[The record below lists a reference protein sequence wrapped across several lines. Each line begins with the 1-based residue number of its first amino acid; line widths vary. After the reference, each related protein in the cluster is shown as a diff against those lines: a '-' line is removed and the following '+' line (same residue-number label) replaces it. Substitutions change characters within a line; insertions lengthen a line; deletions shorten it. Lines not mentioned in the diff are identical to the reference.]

1 MSIHVQLSPQAIEI
15 LRKERRNSTILS
27 ILLAIVFIVLIL
39 FILGRFLLPGIAKE
53 SPTIVTYKSP
63 VTFDE
68 PPDEK
73 RVTTTIRRKPSAPSS
88 SLTRVIAAGA
98 ASPLSIPVPE
108 IDVTTPA
115 PDFGDGQDFGGGWG
129 GVSDFGTGATGG
141 IGGGGGFGSSNA
153 NSGGLKGFIYDLKQS
168 PNGKPLPYSPSS
180 FATSARSLIENQFR
194 DSAFKDYFKAPT
206 PLYLTRLAVPM
217 APAEEGPS
225 FFNAENDIEPRG
237 WIAHYQGNVVVPK
250 SGTYR
255 FSGGGDDF
263 VHVMID
269 GKTVFN
275 YYQTLESLDPKSKG
289 YKPEQPVARRKAPFT
304 RANWW
309 IRYGEWVDL
318 KAGQTIRLDI
328 AVGETP
334 GGQVGFLLQLEEKGV
349 KYDVASEGN
358 PILPLFTTAPI
369 SKKEEKELK
378 QQYDNYPLD
387 FKNVLVFPIK
397 R

>member
-1 MSIHVQLSPQAIEI
+1 MSLHVQLSPEAVEN
-15 LRKERRNSTILS
+15 LRRERRNSTIISIALS
-27 ILLAIVFIVLIL
+27 VLFLTSLLLL
-39 FILGRFLLPGIAKE
+39 LGMFLLPAIIHE
-53 SPTIVTYKSP
+53 TPTIVTYKSP
-63 VTFDE
+63 DVVEESLDN
-68 PPDEK
+68 K
-73 RVTTTIRRKPSAPSS
+73 RVTTTVTRKPSAPANAI
-88 SLTRVIAAGA
+88 TRVIASSN
-98 ASPLSIPVPE
+98 ASPLSIPVPDV
-108 IDVTTPA
+108 DVTTPA

-129 GVSDFGTGATGG
+129 KAGDFGTGATG
-141 IGGGGGFGSSNA
+141 IGGGGGFGSSNV

-168 PNGKPLPYSPSS
+168 PDGKPLPYTPAS
-180 FATSARSLIENQFR
+180 FVVSARSLIENQFD

-217 APAEEGPS
+217 APAEDGPS
-225 FFNAENDIEPRG
+225 FFDAEKEIEPRG
-237 WIAHYQGNVVVPK
+237 WIAHYRGTVTVPK
-250 SGTYR
+250 SGKYR

-263 VHVMID
+263 VHVMIN

-275 YYQTLESLDPKSKG
+275 YFQTLESLDPKTKG
-289 YKPEQPVARRKAPFT
+289 YKPEQPTARRRAPFT
-304 RANWW
+304 KAGWW

-318 KAGQTIRLDI
+318 RAGQQIKLDI

-349 KYDVASEGN
+349 KYETVSDGN

-378 QQYDNYPLD
+378 EQYGDYQLD
-387 FKNVLVFPIK
+387 FKNVLVFPLK